1 MIYLLISI
9 LASTSIFVTFSLFP
23 KYGIN
28 TFQAI
33 VVNYFTAC
41 LSGFILYGSEFSQS
55 ALDNPSW
62 IPFAI
67 LSGILFISLFFVM
80 GISSQKNGVAITSIA
95 VKMSM
100 ALSLFLI
107 IIWNKES
114 FGALKAIGIMAAI
127 VGVILV
133 SLPKKENST
142 SNKVVV
148 WMLLVLFVGSGILDF
163 ELNYVKEN
171 HLTHLPASLF
181 SAIGFGIAGI
191 IGLVILSV
199 QIVQKKTSFE
209 WKNVIGGIILGIPN
223 YFSIFFLIVSYT
235 STGWNDSTVLA
246 ITNVSIV
253 LNSALIGFTIFKESF
268 SLVKL
273 LGLLFSI
280 AAIILLYF
288 ANV

>member
-23 KYGIN
+23 RFGIN

-33 VVNYFTAC
+33 VFNYFTAC
-41 LSGFILYGSEFSQS
+41 LSGFILYGNEFSS
-55 ALDNPSW
+55 KAIENPSW

-67 LSGILFISLFFVM
+67 LSGILFISIFFIM

-114 FGALKAIGIMAAI
+114 IGVLKATGILAAVIG
-127 VGVILV
+127 VVLV
-133 SLPKKENST
+133 SLPKESGKA
-142 SNKVVV
+142 KVIV

-171 HLTHLPASLF
+171 HLQHLPASLF

-191 IGLVILSV
+191 IGVAILSI
-199 QIVQKKTSFE
+199 QIFQKKTQFA
-209 WKNVIGGIILGIPN
+209 WKNVLAGIVLGVPN

-253 LNSALIGFTIFKESF
+253 LNSAIIGFLIFKESF
-268 SLVKL
+268 SVLKLV
-273 LGLLFSI
+273 GLLFSLS
-280 AAIILLYF
+280 AIVLLYL
-288 ANV
+288 ANT

>member
-23 KYGIN
+23 RFGIN

-33 VVNYFTAC
+33 VFNYFTAC
-41 LSGFILYGSEFSQS
+41 FSGFILYGNEFSS
-55 ALDNPSW
+55 KAIENPSW

-114 FGALKAIGIMAAI
+114 IGMLKSLGILAAI
-127 VGVILV
+127 IGVILV
-133 SLPKKENST
+133 SLPKESGKT
-142 SNKVVV
+142 KVIV

-171 HLTHLPASLF
+171 HLQHLPASLF

-191 IGLVILSV
+191 IGVVILLI
-199 QIVQKKTSFE
+199 QILQKKTQFA
-209 WKNVIGGIILGIPN
+209 WKNVLAGIVLGVPN

-253 LNSALIGFTIFKESF
+253 LNSAIIGFLIFKESF
-268 SLVKL
+268 SVLKLV
-273 LGLLFSI
+273 GLLFSVS
-280 AAIILLYF
+280 AIVLLYL
-288 ANV
+288 ANR